1 MKDSLLIA
9 SKYKKTLEYI
19 FKITDNYPNKY
30 MDLKSRIINTSF
42 DILENIYIINNSS
55 NYEECLIPKIKML
68 DYMMYLSY
76 KYNIITKKK
85 YETISNYLLE
95 LIKMI
100 HSWLYEKSK

>member
-1 MKDSLLIA
+1 
-9 SKYKKTLEYI
+9 
-19 FKITDNYPNKY
+19 
-30 MDLKSRIINTSF
+30 
-42 DILENIYIINNSS
+42 
-55 NYEECLIPKIKML
+55 ML

-100 HSWLYEKSK
+100 NSWINEKSK

>member
-9 SKYKKTLEYI
+9 SKYKKTIEYI

-42 DILENIYIINNSS
+42 DILENIYIINNNS
-55 NYEECLIPKIKML
+55 NYKECLIPKIKML